1 MAKKSNTVLAYETL
15 LGIIL
20 PAGILEAFEVSEV
33 TEEHTGII
41 EETGLERRIIHIHLD
56 ERDLRSK
63 EWHDLRPNG
72 FTEAH
77 CINDFPIR
85 DRKVVLHVRRRRW
98 LDENGKNVI
107 LPHESLTAT
116 GTSYSKEFA
125 DVLKK
130 YLDAFPIPARS
141 LERYYKINGET
152 LEKNYK
158 EHLSGFREWDQLEHA
173 DNWVLLEE
181 NIGEHLSIDESMHA
195 RDLFTFLSNKDG
207 HGKKGTLVA
216 AVRGTKASE
225 VVAILMKIP
234 EEKRLA
240 VKEVTMDYSDSMYSI
255 VTQVFPNAS
264 IVIDCFH
271 VMKNQCDALDC
282 IRMRF
287 KRKAI
292 AEQNKEKKEFNRK
305 KRERKAAR
313 ARYRKSHPKKRGEKR
328 GRPRKRANEKYVP
341 AELSNGDTKV
351 ELFTRV
357 KRVLPQSGEKW
368 SESQKNRANM
378 VFEFAPKLK
387 EAYSLVCKLRAVFRN
402 KKLTKET
409 ARTKLHEWYKEVSAS
424 RIAEMISAMK
434 TLKSKEDEVLNYF
447 VNRATNAAAE
457 SLNSKMKGFR
467 SELRGVRDLPFYLF
481 RCCRIFG

>member
-1 MAKKSNTVLAYETL
+1 MYFCIIAKKSNTALAYETL

-20 PAGILEAFEVSEV
+20 PTGILEAFEVSKV

-41 EETGLERRIIHIHLD
+41 EETGLERCIIHIHLD

-98 LDENGKNVI
+98 FDENEKNVI
-107 LPHESLTAT
+107 LPHESLTAVD
-116 GTSYSKEFA
+116 TSYSKEFA

-130 YLDAFPIPARS
+130 YLDTFPIPVRS

-152 LEKNYK
+152 LEKNYR
-158 EHLSGFREWDQLEHA
+158 EHLSGFREWNQLEHA
-173 DNWVLLEE
+173 DNWILLEE
-181 NIGEHLSIDESMHA
+181 NIGEHMRIDESVHA

-207 HGKKGTLVA
+207 HGKRGTLVA

-225 VVAILMKIP
+225 VVSILMKIP
-234 EEKRLA
+234 EDKRLA

-271 VMKNQCDALDC
+271 IMKNQCDALDC

-292 AEQNKEKKEFNRK
+292 AEQNKEKKEFNQK

-328 GRPRKRANEKYVP
+328 GRPR
-341 AELSNGDTKV
+341 
-351 ELFTRV
+351 
-357 KRVLPQSGEKW
+357 
-368 SESQKNRANM
+368 
-378 VFEFAPKLK
+378 
-387 EAYSLVCKLRAVFRN
+387 
-402 KKLTKET
+402 
-409 ARTKLHEWYKEVSAS
+409 
-424 RIAEMISAMK
+424 
-434 TLKSKEDEVLNYF
+434 
-447 VNRATNAAAE
+447 NRATRNMCLPNCPMVTPRWN
-457 SLNSKMKGFR
+457 SL
-467 SELRGVRDLPFYLF
+467 LV
-481 RCCRIFG
+481 